1 MSVNQTSMIHDL
13 IIISAGKH
21 GREVYGWASQAI
33 TAGAPWRIKGFLDN
47 RSDLLN
53 GLNYPV
59 GIISSVEEYRPQ
71 KDDRFVCAIGDL
83 CVRRRY
89 AEKVLAM
96 GGQFVT
102 LVHPTAVIGFNVTL
116 GMGTI
121 IGPLSLIGADASIG
135 SFVGVGPHTVC
146 SHDNRIG
153 DDCQF
158 SGFCCIGGNVTVE
171 EMCFFGMGTM
181 VVPGVR
187 IRKQAYIGAGSVVL
201 KNVRAGVKV
210 FGNPAVEIGTVEIK

>member
-1 MSVNQTSMIHDL
+1 MSVNQTNMIHDL

-33 TAGAPWRIKGFLDN
+33 AAGAPWRIKGFLDD
-47 RSDLLN
+47 RVDRLK

-59 GIISSVEEYRPQ
+59 GIISPVEEYRPQ
-71 KDDRFVCAIGDL
+71 KDDRFVCAIGDP

-89 AEKVLAM
+89 AEKVLGR
-96 GGQFVT
+96 GGKFVT
-102 LVHPTAVIGFNVTL
+102 LVHPTAVLGLNVTL

-121 IGPLSLIGADASIG
+121 VGPLALIGADASIG
-135 SFVGVGPHTVC
+135 SFVGVGPHSVC

-153 DDCQF
+153 DDCQL
-158 SGFCCIGGNVTVE
+158 SGFCCLGGNVTVE

-187 IRKQAYIGAGSVVL
+187 IRKQAYVGAGSVVL

-210 FGNPAVEIGTVEIK
+210 FGNPAVEIGTVEST